1 MNIIFQS
8 HIFKDV
14 LSMDTWK
21 TVLTEEQKTHL
32 KVHIFHY
39 ITVVHI
45 FQQISD
51 SADKNKN

>member
-21 TVLTEEQKTHL
+21 NVLTEEQKTHL
-32 KVHIFHY
+32 KVHIF
-39 ITVVHI
+39 II
-45 FQQISD
+45 
-51 SADKNKN
+51 